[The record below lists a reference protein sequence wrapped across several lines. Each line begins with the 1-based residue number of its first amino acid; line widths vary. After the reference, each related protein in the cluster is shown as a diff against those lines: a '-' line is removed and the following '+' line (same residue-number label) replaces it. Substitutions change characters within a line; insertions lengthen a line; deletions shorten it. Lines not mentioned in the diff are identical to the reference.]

1 METVHL
7 ARAVLEMLQE
17 DPLAG
22 RCLRIVDRLAPAYM
36 QTASSA
42 GTSTVAGIGVTSQ
55 TDPAMDGRFM
65 NELLQGNSAWT
76 GTSDDLLQTL

>member
-1 METVHL
+1 VETVHL

-36 QTASSA
+36 QASSSV
-42 GTSTVAGIGVTSQ
+42 GTSSVAGIGATSQ

-65 NELLQGNSAWT
+65 NELLQGNSSWT